1 MQPEAAL
8 SVSAMTKQ
16 RAESPDPLEWTWVE
30 GSVWTERMLTALG
43 NGVKGGKWFS
53 LFDKVFALR
62 TLEAAWKRV
71 AANRGAAGVDKMS
84 IARFR
89 ANAAIYLRDLSR
101 SLRAGSYKPEA
112 VRRVYIPKERGK
124 TRPLGIPT
132 VKDRIV
138 QAALKMVIEPI
149 FEREFLPSSFGFRPE
164 RGCKD
169 ALRRVNGLLKEG
181 YTWVV
186 DADLKSYFDTIP
198 HAQLL
203 ELIKEKISDGRVL
216 SLIESYL
223 EQDILDG
230 MERWEPVEGSPQGAV
245 ISPLLANLYL
255 HPLDKLMTEEGYEIV
270 RYADDFVILCR
281 TREEAEE
288 ALAKVAAWTKAT
300 GLTLHPDKTHIGDCE
315 ATSSG
320 RIDFLGYTFTAG
332 RRYVRKK
339 SLLKIRES
347 VRKKTRRR
355 RNGNLEEII
364 SDLNRTMKGWFEY
377 FKHTNG
383 GDFKDVDGYVRRRLR
398 AILRRRLKRPG
409 LGRTYDDHKR
419 WPNAFFA
426 EKGLFTTY
434 EAKLEASQSQKR
446 TR

>member
-8 SVSAMTKQ
+8 SVSEMTKQ
-16 RAESPDPLEWTWVE
+16 RAECPDPREWAWVE

-53 LFDKVFALR
+53 LFDKVCALR

-89 ANAAIYLRDLSR
+89 AKAAIYLRDLNL

-112 VRRVYIPKERGK
+112 IRRVYIPKGKGK
-124 TRPLGIPT
+124 TRPLGLPT

-164 RGCKD
+164 KGCKD
-169 ALRRVNGLLKEG
+169 ALRKVNSLLKEG

-186 DADLKSYFDTIP
+186 DADLQSYFDTIP

-223 EQDILDG
+223 KQDILDG

-270 RYADDFVILCR
+270 RYADDFLILCR

-288 ALAKVAAWTKAT
+288 ALAKVEAWTKAN
-300 GLTLHPDKTHIGDCE
+300 GLKLHPDKTHIGDC
-315 ATSSG
+315 AAADSG
-320 RIDFLGYTFTAG
+320 GFDFLGYNFTTE

-339 SLLKIRES
+339 SLLKIREN
-347 VRKKTRRR
+347 VREKTRRR
-355 RNGNLEEII
+355 RSGNLEEII
-364 SDLNRTMKGWFEY
+364 SDLNRTLKGWFEY
-377 FKHTNG
+377 FKHANG
-383 GDFKDVDGYVRRRLR
+383 GVFQTVDGFVRRRLR
-398 AILRRRLKRPG
+398 SILRKRLKRPG
-409 LGRTYDDHKR
+409 FGGTHDDHKR

-426 EKGLFTTY
+426 KRGLFTTY
-434 EAKLEASQSQKR
+434 EAKLEASQSHER